1 MNYEGIRYRLKMNKY
16 HIRTYSI
23 TQRKTLVDIKQFAK
37 LPKPSRA
44 FNQFIESFPDI
55 LGGKDF
61 KRLIDAIVKS
71 VRNKRLVGVGLG
83 AHVIKCGLSLVII
96 DLMKKGV
103 IKAIAMHG
111 ATAIHDYEISLIG
124 RTSEDVATN
133 IKTGKFGMVSETSE
147 AFVRACRNAV
157 SANIG
162 LGQSLGK
169 LIIKERNK
177 FASASILANA
187 YKLGIPATVHV
198 AIGTDTVHIHPAISG
213 ADLGES
219 SLTDFRIFAN
229 AICGL
234 NKGVWLNIGSAV
246 ILPEVFLKA
255 VSIARN
261 LGHKLDSFT
270 AANLDMIQHYRP
282 RQNVTGRPAPIG
294 INITGHHEI
303 ILPLLR
309 MAVLSRL

>member
-1 MNYEGIRYRLKMNKY
+1 MKSYCLKTHSLTN
-16 HIRTYSI
+16 
-23 TQRKTLVDIKQFAK
+23 RKSLVNIKDFAK
-37 LPKPSRA
+37 LPPPSGS
-44 FNQFIESFPDI
+44 FNTFIDSLPDI
-55 LGGKDF
+55 LVGSDF
-61 KRLIDAIVKS
+61 KRLVDAIVKS
-71 VRNKRLVGVGLG
+71 VRNKRLFGASLG

-96 DLMKKGV
+96 DLMKRGV
-103 IKAIAMHG
+103 IRAIAMHG

-124 RTSEDVATN
+124 RTSEDVSET
-133 IKTGKFGMVSETSE
+133 IKTGKFGMVSETAE
-147 AFVRACRNAV
+147 AFVKASRNAV
-157 SANIG
+157 TTNTG

-169 LIIKERNK
+169 LIIKERNR

-187 YKLGIPATVHV
+187 YRLGIPATVHV
-198 AIGTDTVHIHPAISG
+198 AIGTDTVHMHPSISG

-219 SLTDFRIFAN
+219 SLTDFRIFAHT
-229 AICGL
+229 ICGL

-246 ILPEVFLKA
+246 IMPEVFLKA

-303 ILPLLR
+303 MLPLLR

>member
-1 MNYEGIRYRLKMNKY
+1 MKQY
-16 HIRTYSI
+16 HIRTIPIS
-23 TQRKTLVDIKQFAK
+23 QRKTLVNIKDFAR
-37 LPKPSRA
+37 LPPPSRS
-44 FNQFIESFPDI
+44 FNTFIDSLPDI
-55 LGGKDF
+55 LVGRDF
-61 KRLIDAIVKS
+61 KNLVDAIVKS
-71 VRNKRLVGVGLG
+71 VRGKRLVGAGLG
-83 AHVIKCGLSLVII
+83 AHVVKCGLSPIII
-96 DLMKKGV
+96 DLMKRGV
-103 IKAIAMHG
+103 IKAVAMHG

-124 RTSEDVATN
+124 RTSENVSES
-133 IKTGKFGMVSETSE
+133 IKTGAFGMVSETSG

-157 SANIG
+157 STNTG

-187 YKLGIPATVHV
+187 SKLGIPATVHV
-198 AIGTDTVHIHPAISG
+198 AIGTDTVHMHPSISG

-229 AICGL
+229 TICGL

-246 ILPEVFLKA
+246 IMPEVFLKA

-261 LGHKLDSFT
+261 LGHKLNSFT

-303 ILPLLR
+303 MLPLLR